1 MSDYA
6 EPFAVSGGIFVNDS
20 ACRQIAS
27 LDHGPGSRLYREK
40 LAARIVACVNGCEGI
55 NPEAV
60 PELLKGYRNIIDLI
74 GALDCGA
81 WPDERTPQTTEQFI
95 DAVSMLAHTAI
106 RQAVQS

>member
-60 PELLKGYRNIIDLI
+60 PELLAVCK
-74 GALDCGA
+74 ALRAAYTNHGTCSAGWAKDIAKTSGRA
-81 WPDERTPQTTEQFI
+81 R
-95 DAVSMLAHTAI
+95 VAI
-106 RQAVQS
+106 EWAEGDKT